1 MSFVEM
7 KKMANIVDYVADG
20 AYAGQAIEVKA
31 KKFVWV
37 KVGQGTVAALS
48 DHEVGIEGKISIL
61 GYSGDLKIKLNLT
74 DQDPAASK
82 GPCVLQI
89 NTLIDENANYE
100 AAMNVLTVYAVLGG
114 EQQNI
119 SILPCNNGE
128 QTECKLFGHVNQVVH
143 LDPPN

>member
-7 KKMANIVDYVADG
+7 NKMANIVDYVADG
-20 AYAGQAIEVKA
+20 AFVGQAIEVKA

-37 KVGQGTVAALS
+37 NVGQGTVSTIS

-61 GYSGDLKIKLNLT
+61 GYSGDLNIKLNLT

-82 GPCVLQI
+82 GSCMLQL

-100 AAMNVLTVYAVLGG
+100 ADKDMLTVYAVLGG

-143 LDPPN
+143 LDPTN